1 MTVGQRI
8 KHRRKELGFSADK
21 LGELIGK
28 NRATI
33 YRYENNDI
41 ENMPYDVVEPL
52 ANALQVSP
60 AYIMGWT
67 TDKLSIIAEENY
79 PYIAAPI
86 SAGMPETVESLEKL
100 SEITMPNSIMGKYAG
115 HRDIQIMRINGESM
129 NRVIPNGSLI
139 AVKRIDVCNINDGD
153 IVVYRDNYEYA
164 VKRMFRSNKQIIFR
178 PDSTNP
184 SFVDYVADADERLDI
199 LGKVVVYIVELD

>member
-67 TDKLSIIAEENY
+67 TEKLSVVAEENY

-86 SAGMPETVESLEKL
+86 SAGMPETVESLDEL